1 MTAGSPTLRGPVL
14 TGSISTHWQ
23 ITFSV
28 KSQVPG
34 CRVAGLPGCRVAGLP
49 GPIGAN
55 EILARPCDLLVPAAV
70 EGHIPASK
78 ALDRSCHIVQ

>member
-1 MTAGSPTLRGPVL
+1 MSDSDGRISNPAGTGPDRIDINALADHVQRQE
-14 TGSISTHWQ
+14 S
-23 ITFSV
+23 
-28 KSQVPG
+28 
-34 CRVAGLPGCRVAGLP
+34 VAGLP

-55 EILARPCDLLVPAAV
+55 EIVARPCDLLVPAAV